1 MHISLGS
8 WTTPEDLPDDYYS
21 RLTLGHRLPVM
32 VTEGGWSS
40 RTVSDVITSPE
51 MQRRYVVREAQLLDR
66 VDAAG
71 WFQLTFT
78 DLDTSVW
85 PPGIVPFAYNGLVDS
100 SLAAKPALAPWDS
113 LFARPR
119 R

>member
-1 MHISLGS
+1 
-8 WTTPEDLPDDYYS
+8 
-21 RLTLGHRLPVM
+21 
-32 VTEGGWSS
+32 
-40 RTVSDVITSPE
+40 
-51 MQRRYVVREAQLLDR
+51 

-78 DLDTSVW
+78 DLDTSAW
-85 PPGIVPFAYNGLVDS
+85 PSGIIPFAYNGLVDS
-100 SLAAKPALAPWDS
+100 TLSPKPALAPWDS